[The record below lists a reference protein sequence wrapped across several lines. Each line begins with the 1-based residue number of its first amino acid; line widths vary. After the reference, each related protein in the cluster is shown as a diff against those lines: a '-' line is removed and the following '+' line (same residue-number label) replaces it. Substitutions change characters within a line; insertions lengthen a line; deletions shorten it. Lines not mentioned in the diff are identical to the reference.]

1 MVEASPKPINY
12 WARESGKSNPSRL
25 TSIAYTHLWYNII
38 KPSLALSLRLLPPRV
53 NDQVVA
59 HRTQQHKS
67 QLLDGRV
74 GKRFASGST
83 TGLRAIVAS
92 DPINH
97 SLLSEW
103 LTWHSHRL
111 LPFRLFSAII
121 RWWCKTE
128 IRLFA
133 ASCVALLPG
142 PHTPIAHLSINS
154 SFLFPLDLS
163 PSVIFARWKNPGFLT
178 WISMTRIVALWA
190 ALNKFSIHQLSSSPL
205 WCLFEFPSSRLFL
218 FGGDRFD
225 QSVPR
230 HFAAPTSKRV
240 DETIPLSLSL
250 CSAHSGIL
258 WGSIM
263 SSHQSSSLSLSLLD
277 VWARSQWSQRRRE
290 EIKWLS
296 VVTQPLAVPRYTL
309 DCLFTPIWQREK
321 ETIFLFLPFVIF
333 VFDRAKRNREKC
345 QSATIPI
352 EICASE
358 SCRALTAVDSCCS
371 LSWRCVWLECR
382 RREESIGW
390 CNCFPSSVIY

>member
-12 WARESGKSNPSRL
+12 WARESGKSNPTRL

-250 CSAHSGIL
+250 LGSFRHSLRLDNVIAPVL
-258 WGSIM
+258 L
-263 SSHQSSSLSLSLLD
+263 SLSLSFRCLSSFP
-277 VWARSQWSQRRRE
+277 VITTPQRGNQMT
-290 EIKWLS
+290 LGGYTAAS
-296 VVTQPLAVPRYTL
+296 SPSLHPR
-309 DCLFTPIWQREK
+309 
-321 ETIFLFLPFVIF
+321 LPFHTHLT
-333 VFDRAKRNREKC
+333 KREGNDFSFLAFCYFRV
-345 QSATIPI
+345 
-352 EICASE
+352 
-358 SCRALTAVDSCCS
+358 R
-371 LSWRCVWLECR
+371 
-382 RREESIGW
+382 
-390 CNCFPSSVIY
+390 